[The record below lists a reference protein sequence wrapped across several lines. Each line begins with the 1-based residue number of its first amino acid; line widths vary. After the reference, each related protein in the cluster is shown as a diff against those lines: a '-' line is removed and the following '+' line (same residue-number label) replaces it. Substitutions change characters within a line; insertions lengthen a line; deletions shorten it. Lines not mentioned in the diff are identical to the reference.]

1 MYLLRIKTVYY
12 TFEQM
17 FHTRKEAEDKA
28 KLLLSRDK
36 AIEYVI
42 EKIDGGLHDSF

>member
-12 TFEQM
+12 TFEQV
-17 FHTRKEAEDKA
+17 FGTRKEAEDKA

-36 AIEYVI
+36 AIEYMI
-42 EKIDGGLHDSF
+42 KQIDGGLHGSF